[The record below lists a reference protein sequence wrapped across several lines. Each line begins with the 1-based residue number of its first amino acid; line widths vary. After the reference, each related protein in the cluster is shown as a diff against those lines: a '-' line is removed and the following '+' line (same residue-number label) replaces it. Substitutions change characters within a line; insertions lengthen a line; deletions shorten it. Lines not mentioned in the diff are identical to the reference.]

1 MPGRGPVMKDLE
13 SRPILDA
20 LAGGS
25 RAASPAPRKTPVK
38 RLLGERSPVNLA
50 EVPVYGEYH

>member
-1 MPGRGPVMKDLE
+1 MKDLE

-20 LAGGS
+20 LAGGP

-50 EVPVYGEYH
+50 EVPIYGEYR